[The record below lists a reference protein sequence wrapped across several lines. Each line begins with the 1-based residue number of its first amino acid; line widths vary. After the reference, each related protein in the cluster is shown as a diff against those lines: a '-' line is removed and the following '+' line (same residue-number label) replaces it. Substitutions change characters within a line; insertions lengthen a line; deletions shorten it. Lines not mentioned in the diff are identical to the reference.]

1 LGLLPFSSFLL
12 LHTLND
18 LSSPLAIGT
27 RSDSDSAFCLAII
40 SSHADTVKLSNEV
53 NSNCDKPMIKNRN
66 HSNGVK
72 RLLRKKNTEQFAT
85 DSAWTNNP
93 DDAKVFTDILEA
105 AQECARRDLHNV
117 EVTLRVDAHACDFFC
132 TKLD

>member
-1 LGLLPFSSFLL
+1 M
-12 LHTLND
+12 T
-18 LSSPLAIGT
+18 
-27 RSDSDSAFCLAII
+27 
-40 SSHADTVKLSNEV
+40 
-53 NSNCDKPMIKNRN
+53 KNRN

-85 DSAWTNNP
+85 ENPWTNDP